1 MKKLIT
7 RSALLVAACAILFA
21 SCKKE
26 VSTGIAVTQNE
37 EEKLKAEAQNAVS
50 ARQSDAADFE
60 KEFALYRDN
69 ITESGQ
75 QNIVQIAQSLP
86 IFRSLVAAVVKTG
99 LAGTLSS
106 ASLNATVFAPTDA
119 AFAKLPAPFNNQT
132 NINNIT
138 DPAQIDALR
147 NILLYHVLGSEV
159 RRNQVPGG
167 RSSAATL
174 KPEVI
179 SNDNKIYFSN
189 NLGLLLVNGN
199 SLVLLANVD
208 ASNGIIHVIDDVLL
222 PPTQTIAG
230 IATANPAFST
240 LVAALV
246 KTNLVGAFTG
256 TGNFTVYAPTNAAFA
271 SLPAPFNNAANINA
285 ISDPAQISALANILK
300 YHVTDSRYF
309 TWDLGILS
317 QITTIAPGP
326 NNKIKGILGL
336 NKGWVKG
343 NTNSNFSQITP
354 SNILAV
360 NGVVQVIDRVLL
372 P

>member
-230 IATANPAFST
+230 
-240 LVAALV
+240 
-246 KTNLVGAFTG
+246 
-256 TGNFTVYAPTNAAFA
+256 
-271 SLPAPFNNAANINA
+271 
-285 ISDPAQISALANILK
+285 
-300 YHVTDSRYF
+300 
-309 TWDLGILS
+309 
-317 QITTIAPGP
+317 
-326 NNKIKGILGL
+326 
-336 NKGWVKG
+336 
-343 NTNSNFSQITP
+343 
-354 SNILAV
+354 
-360 NGVVQVIDRVLL
+360 
-372 P
+372 